1 MVRYIFRMSR
11 TLFETQCK
19 LLVFERPII
28 LFFLRGQ
35 ELITFWQKL
44 TMKCPYYWWS
54 VISAGLVDVFST

>member
-28 LFFLRGQ
+28 LFFKRTGTDRVLAKTDD
-35 ELITFWQKL
+35 EMSLL
-44 TMKCPYYWWS
+44 
-54 VISAGLVDVFST
+54 LVVGYFSWFS